1 VTWPDTGPIPPRLD
15 SPEVS
20 VESIENQVRQLVPQT
35 EVQRSLQSRA
45 VQLCADLAR
54 TRWLLF
60 LQGSNTIQSPLLVV
74 LVFWLSALFAS
85 FGLVAPRNATVIAVM
100 LVAALSVSGAIL
112 LILEMNRPL
121 AGLVRISSA
130 PLRDALPQLGR

>member
-35 EVQRSLQSRA
+35 EVQRSLQ
-45 VQLCADLAR
+45 
-54 TRWLLF
+54 
-60 LQGSNTIQSPLLVV
+60 
-74 LVFWLSALFAS
+74 
-85 FGLVAPRNATVIAVM
+85 
-100 LVAALSVSGAIL
+100 
-112 LILEMNRPL
+112 L

-130 PLRDALPQLGR
+130 PLRDALSQLGR